1 MTLFVIELTPS
12 KSTGPL
18 VEQLRAVIEQFNKL
32 SDGQIFKK
40 SSFQDVL
47 ITLLSDIVKPQLSAY
62 KHAKLTDQG
71 TVRIRPRDDR
81 NNFVE
86 INPPVE
92 TVSILR
98 WVSTQLDVKSLEAV
112 AD

>member
-1 MTLFVIELTPS
+1 
-12 KSTGPL
+12 
-18 VEQLRAVIEQFNKL
+18 
-32 SDGQIFKK
+32 
-40 SSFQDVL
+40 VL
-47 ITLLSDIVKPQLSAY
+47 IALLSDIVKPQLSAY

-81 NNFVE
+81 HNFVE

-98 WVSTQLDVKSLEAV
+98 WVSTQLDVSPLRLSLTKENHHTVKHSSATSAYSHTSRFLSRKCQNAGHDYPV
-112 AD
+112 